1 MLLSILS
8 FAVGTLVVQQL
19 STLPDILWV
28 IFLLLLASAF
38 FFYRFWQ
45 ALFFIIGILWAVGS
59 ANMRLVD
66 RLPASLEGQLIEVEA
81 KIIGLPQQDER
92 RVRFDVE
99 VLKSNPTIPKKI
111 RLSWFFPKQD
121 IKAGQHWRFTVKLK
135 KPHGRFNPQGF
146 DYEKWLFIHNIGAT
160 GYIRNKPEPVKIIET
175 SSWKSVAAVRQ
186 VIADKLN
193 DSLKNYP
200 SKGIIKALA
209 IGEKEDLTQQQWAV
223 YKNTGTVHLLA
234 ISGLHIGLIA
244 GLAYMFVHKISL
256 LFSVVSPQKMAAFS
270 ASVAALLYSALA
282 GFSLPTQR
290 ALLMLSIAM
299 LAISWQRN
307 VTASHTLALTLLAVL
322 IFDPFAVLS
331 AGFWLS
337 FFAVIVIVYSLAS
350 RLGKLSYW
358 LSAIKI
364 HWVTALGLAPFLV
377 YFFQQ
382 VSIIS
387 PIANLFTVPVIGFL
401 VVPLCLLA
409 VITLFLSKNLADKL
423 FYLLDQ
429 ILQNLEQALSELAKL
444 PYATLETVSP
454 SLYAIPFAMVG
465 VFILLSPKGFP
476 ARWLGLVMFMPLV
489 LVNNQQ
495 ELSTGEMKMTVFDV
509 GQGLAAIIETSQHTL
524 IFDTGAKYS
533 SGNDMGNA
541 VLLPY
546 LKSKGIEA
554 VDILLISHGDNDH
567 IGGAES
573 IIKQKN
579 IKQLLTSAPTLLKQG
594 TATACKAGQKW
605 QWDGVDFEILAPP
618 QLEILEGDNNN
629 SCVLKV
635 NAQSGS
641 ILLTGDIEKLAENW
655 LLENVAE
662 KLNSTVMIA
671 PHHGSKTS
679 SSLSFLQQVRPE
691 IIVIP
696 AGYKNRFS
704 FPHQEVLERY
714 QEIGATWLNT
724 ANSGAVTITMKNDTY
739 RIKSARDEEG
749 KYWNNK

>member
-1 MLLSILS
+1 
-8 FAVGTLVVQQL
+8 
-19 STLPDILWV
+19 
-28 IFLLLLASAF
+28 
-38 FFYRFWQ
+38 
-45 ALFFIIGILWAVGS
+45 
-59 ANMRLVD
+59 MRLID
-66 RLPASLEGQLIEVEA
+66 RLPASLEGQLIELEA

-99 VLKSNPTIPKKI
+99 VLKSNPTVPKKI

-121 IKAGQHWRFTVKLK
+121 IKSGQHWRFTVKLK

-160 GYIRNKPEPVKIIET
+160 GYIRNKPKPVKIIET
-175 SSWKSVAAVRQ
+175 SSWKSVAGVRQ
-186 VIADKLN
+186 VVADKLN

-209 IGEKEDLTQQQWAV
+209 IGEREDLTQQQWEV

-256 LFSVVSPQKMAAFS
+256 LFLLVSPQKMAAFS

-350 RLGKLSYW
+350 RLGKPSYW

-387 PIANLFTVPVIGFL
+387 PLANLFTVPIISFL

-409 VITLFLSKNLADKL
+409 VITLFFSKNLADKL

-429 ILQNLEQALSELAKL
+429 VLQNLEGALSELAKL
-444 PYATLETVSP
+444 PYATLETVFP
-454 SLYAIPFAMVG
+454 PLYAIPFAMLG
-465 VFILLSPKGFP
+465 VFVLLSPKGFP
-476 ARWLGLVMFMPLV
+476 ARWLGLLMFMPLV
-489 LVNNQQ
+489 LVKNQQ
-495 ELSTGEMKMTVFDV
+495 ALSTGETKITVFDV
-509 GQGLAAIIETSQHTL
+509 GQGLAAIIETSQHIL
-524 IFDTGAKYS
+524 VFDTGAKYS

-541 VLLPY
+541 VVLPY
-546 LKSKGIEA
+546 LKSKGIDSI
-554 VDILLISHGDNDH
+554 DILLISHGDNDH

-579 IKQLLTSAPTLLKQG
+579 VKQLLTSAPTLLKQSES
-594 TATACKAGQKW
+594 TACKAGQKW
-605 QWDGVDFEILAPP
+605 QWDGVDFEMLAPK
-618 QLEILEGDNNN
+618 LKTLEGDNNN

-641 ILLTGDIEKLAENW
+641 ILLTGDIEKPAENW
-655 LLENVAE
+655 LLENAAE

-679 SSLSFLQQVRPE
+679 SSLSFLQEVKPE
-691 IIVIP
+691 TIVIP

-704 FPHQEVLERY
+704 FPHQVVLQRY
-714 QEIGATWLNT
+714 KEIGATWLNT
-724 ANSGAVTITMKNDTY
+724 ANSGAVTINMRKEGWG
-739 RIKSARDEEG
+739 IKEERVKEG